1 MVYRHRGVCRLL
13 AVLLKDAL
21 FGPNSVFTY
30 ILGNDWQHGLN
41 IFALTA
47 SIMYACVA
55 LTVCAIAQA
64 LLRMLSNVL
73 ERAARRYVDFS
84 RA

>member
-1 MVYRHRGVCRLL
+1 MVYRHRSIYRLL
-13 AVLLKDAL
+13 AVLFKDTL
-21 FGPNSVFTY
+21 FGPRSVFTY

-55 LTVCAIAQA
+55 LTVCAIVQA
-64 LLRMLSNVL
+64 LLRMLSMCL